1 MADITPVD
9 QESSRLE
16 PLVKPMSPERAV
28 KAEAVVS
35 YAKAFAGSGSVLVEK
50 GPRVNPKDVA
60 DRMALFQKLLNAS
73 SWKQGSETQLY
84 LISEP
89 IRLDDPNSNEWYK
102 LSINSPDPN
111 PRVVDVV
118 INKGLGT
125 EMDKMSPVAVAS
137 LRGEYLDVGVEV
149 DNSWH
154 QESVTFKLLPG
165 TPVPPTSTTPSG
177 RS

>member
-1 MADITPVD
+1 MGDVSTVD
-9 QESSRLE
+9 TQELGKPE

-50 GPRVNPKDVA
+50 GPRVNPKDAA

-89 IRLDDPNSNEWYK
+89 IRLDGPNSNEWYK
-102 LSINSPDPN
+102 LSINSPDPHPN
-111 PRVVDVV
+111 VVDVV
-118 INKGLGT
+118 INKSLGT
-125 EMDKMSPVAVAS
+125 EMNRTSPVAVFS
-137 LRGEYLDVGVEV
+137 LRGKYLDVGVEV

-154 QESVTFKLLPG
+154 QEPVTFKLLPG
-165 TPVPPTSTTPSG
+165 TRVPSTSATV
-177 RS
+177 